1 LFVAVLAPPEVRA
14 AVSMAR
20 AALARRVAA
29 VRWTDPEQAHLTLQ
43 FLGATDPARVPD
55 LRAALAGV
63 ATGARP
69 STLRTAGL
77 GVFPSPARAR
87 VVWLGLV
94 GQTDQLAALQAAVVA
109 ATGRLGFAAET
120 RAFRPHL
127 TLGRL
132 RDEATNDERA
142 AVGQAVQTV
151 APPPAAAWTV
161 DELALM
167 VSTLSRAGAVYHA
180 AGRWRLDGADR

>member
-14 AVSMAR
+14 AVGAAR
-20 AALARRVAA
+20 AALDRRVSA

-43 FLGATDPARVPD
+43 FLGATEPARVPD
-55 LRAALAGV
+55 LAAALAGV
-63 ATGARP
+63 AAGARP
-69 STLRTAGL
+69 LTLRTEGL

-94 GQTDQLAALQAAVVA
+94 GQTDRLAALQAAVVA
-109 ATGRLGFAAET
+109 ATGRLGFAVET

-132 RDEATNDERA
+132 RDEATNDERV
-142 AVGQAVQTV
+142 AVGQAVQAV
-151 APPPAAAWTV
+151 APPPPVAWPV

-167 VSTLSRAGAVYHA
+167 VSTLSRGGAVYHA
-180 AGRWRLDGADR
+180 AGRWRLGGVDA